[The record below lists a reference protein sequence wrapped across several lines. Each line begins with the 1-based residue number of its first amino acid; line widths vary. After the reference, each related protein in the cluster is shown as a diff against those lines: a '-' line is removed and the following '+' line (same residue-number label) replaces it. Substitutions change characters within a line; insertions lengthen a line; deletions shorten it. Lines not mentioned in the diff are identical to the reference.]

1 MNFLQKIIKSANFL
15 PLLVVIVFGILASRS
30 LIFESGYFNMH
41 DDLQMMRQLQMEK
54 CFLDGQIPCRWVPD
68 MGYGYGFPLFNFYP
82 PLPYLVGEFFRILQ
96 FSFVNTVKLTFA
108 LAFIFSGI
116 TMYFL
121 SKEFFGRWGGVI
133 SGVFYIWAPYHSVDI
148 YVRGAMNEA
157 WALVFFPI
165 ILLTSYRLINAKEQS
180 PSSSK
185 ISNFK
190 FQISNCLPLSL
201 SWAGLLLSHNL
212 MVLIF
217 TPVFAVWCFMFWIK
231 NKNWNKVMQFILCG
245 LFAISLTAFFTI
257 PAIFEQKYV
266 HVDTLVK
273 GYYEF
278 IAHYATIG
286 QLLFARYWGYGASI
300 WGPNDGMPFQIGQ
313 IHWFLSLI
321 ILGYTVLILIKRKL
335 DIQKDSL
342 YVIFFSIAF
351 AWFASFM
358 AHQNSTP
365 IWQHFKPL
373 EFVQF
378 PWRFLTLAIF
388 GFSLVSG
395 SIVIL
400 FKKFEK
406 FGFAAI
412 SSLLVLVVVINWN
425 YFAPQFGN
433 MGPLTDSQKFSGL
446 AWNMQRTA
454 GIFDYLPNTA
464 KQNPKDAQNT
474 LALIVKGKGEVLE
487 SIQGTNWAKF
497 KVNSGEDL
505 VLRINLFEFPNW
517 EIIVDGKLAKS
528 FIPEEELYGRMYL
541 NTTKGQHVV
550 TLTLKD
556 TPIRII
562 SNFISL
568 IAWDYLLYLF
578 LGKKYILN
586 VKSLREK

>member
-1 MNFLQKIIKSANFL
+1 MHFLKSIL
-15 PLLVVIVFGILASRS
+15 KRISLIQLLVIVFFGLLASRS
-30 LIFESGYFNMH
+30 LIFENGYFNMH

-82 PLPYLVGEFFRILQ
+82 PLPYLVGEIFRLLQ
-96 FSFVNTVKLTFA
+96 FSFVSTVKLTFA
-108 LAFIFSGI
+108 LALIASGL
-116 TMYFL
+116 TMYIL
-121 SKEFFGRWGGVI
+121 SKEFFGKWGGVI
-133 SGVFYIWAPYHSVDI
+133 SAVFYIWAPYHSVDI

-157 WALVFFPI
+157 WALVWFPL
-165 ILLTSYRLINAKEQS
+165 ILWFSYKLIN
-180 PSSSK
+180 SK
-185 ISNFK
+185 SETQNKKQYSILDIRYS
-190 FQISNCLPLSL
+190 IMLAL

-212 MVLIF
+212 MVLVF
-217 TPVFAVWCFMFWIK
+217 TPVFAAWCFMFWVK
-231 NKNWNKVMQFILCG
+231 NKDWNKVLQFALSG

-278 IAHYATIG
+278 IAHFATIG

-313 IHWFLSLI
+313 IHWVLSLVILVFVILSLI
-321 ILGYTVLILIKRKL
+321 KKKL

-395 SIVIL
+395 AVAVL
-400 FKKFEK
+400 FKKYAK
-406 FGFAAI
+406 IGYVAI
-412 SSLLVLVVVINWN
+412 PSLLILLVVINWN
-425 YFAPQFGN
+425 YFAPQFGK
-433 MGPLTDSQKFSGL
+433 MGPLSDEQKFSGL

-474 LALIVKGKGEVLE
+474 LALIVEGKGDVTE
-487 SIQGTNWAKF
+487 SVQGTNWAKF
-497 KVNSGEDL
+497 KLDLESNS
-505 VLRINLFEFPNW
+505 VIRINLFEFPNW
-517 EIIVDGKLAKS
+517 KIFVDGNLVKS
-528 FIPEEELYGRMYL
+528 YIPDDELYGRMYL
-541 NTTKGQHVV
+541 DLEKGEHAVSLKLENT
-550 TLTLKD
+550 L
-556 TPIRII
+556 IREV
-562 SNFISL
+562 SNLLS
-568 IAWDYLLYLF
+568 IAAWMGLLGFTVLQF
-578 LGKKYILN
+578 KLWKK
-586 VKSLREK
+586 K